1 MPDRIANIAGV
12 SALPLL
18 NMRRFH
24 VEEDIHPVLVL
35 LPAVQAGPQLDHGD
49 TYQVI
54 NPSFFQKIN
63 DDILVRNRLYRVSQ
77 KTRELEGDLGTFNRN
92 ENSSN

>member
-63 DDILVRNRLYRVSQ
+63 DDILVRNRLYRVFQ
-77 KTRELEGDLGTFNRN
+77 KNTRIGRRLGDF
-92 ENSSN
+92 